1 MIQRYYSKVNFQ
13 RLKEHTAAN
22 GPILITGH
30 TGFKGSWLG
39 FVLDYLEIEWVG
51 YSFNEPSNWIHN
63 KSNSEIKNQH
73 IADINDLN
81 TLKKIVYETQISTL
95 VHLAAKPL
103 VQESYHSPHDTF
115 MTNIIGTSNVIQA
128 CLESENCSVLGIVT
142 TDKVYK
148 NQNSGIPFRE
158 SDQLWGNE
166 PYSSSKVGAEII
178 SEAWHKIAQSNHK
191 DVSFRLLRSG
201 NVIGGGDYANNRI
214 IPDLA
219 RALMNDTECK
229 IRNPKHTRPWLHVL
243 EPLVG
248 YLLAIQDSIGNK
260 DIEAYNFGPS
270 ERSLSVEEICSIFN
284 DSVNGKLNFSIDTE
298 NRAYESSF
306 LELDSTKSLKNLNW
320 KPKYSQ
326 KKAVEIT
333 ANWWLDYQ
341 RMNLSVSELINRDIH
356 NYFREPNDLISI

>member
-1 MIQRYYSKVNFQ
+1 MNFQ
-13 RLKEHTAAN
+13 RLKEHTEKN
-22 GPILITGH
+22 GPILVTGH

-39 FVLDYLEIEWVG
+39 FVLDFLEIGWVG
-51 YSFNEPSNWIHN
+51 YSLNEDSNWIHN
-63 KSNSEIKNQH
+63 KSNSGIKNHH

-81 TLKKIVYETQISTL
+81 TLKKVISESQISTL
-95 VHLAAKPL
+95 VHLAARPL
-103 VQESYHSPHDTF
+103 VQQAYQNPHDTF

-128 CLESENCSVLGIVT
+128 CLESNNCSVLGIVT

-148 NQNSGIPFRE
+148 NHNKGKPFRE

-178 SEAWHKIAQSNHK
+178 SDAWYKIAQSNHQ

-219 RALMNDTECK
+219 RALMHHTECK

-248 YLLAIQDSIGNK
+248 YLLAIQDSIGKKNM
-260 DIEAYNFGPS
+260 DAYNFGPN
-270 ERSLSVEEICSIFN
+270 EHSLSVEEICHIFN
-284 DSVNGKLNFSIDTE
+284 ETVNGKLNFSIDTE
-298 NRAYESSF
+298 ERAYESGL
-306 LELDSTKSLKNLNW
+306 LELDSTKSLKDLNW

-326 KKAVEIT
+326 RKAVEIT
-333 ANWWLDYQ
+333 ANWWSDYQ
-341 RMNLSVSELINRDIH
+341 RIELSVSDLIDRDIH
-356 NYFREPNDLISI
+356 DYFS